1 MGSADG
7 AAPIPDR
14 QTVTPEGE
22 RVDPLPAGV
31 TLRDAVTHVDERGS
45 VCEMFDPR
53 WGWHPDPLVFVYTFT
68 IRPGW
73 AKGWGVHRKHED
85 RYFLL
90 AGEMEVVFY
99 DERNDSPTK
108 GLVAKVVL
116 SEHRRGLMNIP
127 AGVWHT
133 DRNLGDKDCVVVNF
147 PTIVYDHAAPD
158 KQRLPLDT
166 DAIPYEFPPDV
177 KGW

>member
-1 MGSADG
+1 MGSPFEAT
-7 AAPIPDR
+7 PTPDR
-14 QTVTPEGE
+14 QTVTAEGE

-45 VCEMFDPR
+45 VCEIFDPR
-53 WGWHPDPLVFVYTFT
+53 WGWHPDPLVFVYMFT

-73 AKGWGVHRKHED
+73 TKGWGMHKQHED

-99 DERNDSPTK
+99 DDRDESPTK
-108 GLVAKVVL
+108 GLVAKIVL
-116 SEHRRGLMNIP
+116 SEHRRRLMNIP

-133 DRNLGDKDCVVVNF
+133 DRNLGDRDCVVVNL
-147 PTIVYDHAAPD
+147 PTIVYDHEAPD
-158 KQRLPLDT
+158 KYRLPLDS

>member
-1 MGSADG
+1 MDG
-7 AAPIPDR
+7 AVPTPDR
-14 QTVTPEGE
+14 QTVTPEG
-22 RVDPLPAGV
+22 RRIDPLPAGV

-73 AKGWGVHRKHED
+73 AKGWGVHRRHED
-85 RYFLL
+85 RYFLM
-90 AGEMEVVFY
+90 AGELEVVFY
-99 DERNDSPTK
+99 DERDDSPTS
-108 GLVAKVVL
+108 GLVAKIVL
-116 SEHRRGLMNIP
+116 SDHRRCLMNIP

-133 DRNLGDKDCVVVNF
+133 DRNLGDTDCVVVNF

-158 KQRLPLDT
+158 KERLPLHT
-166 DAIPYEFPPDV
+166 DAIPYEFAPDV

>member
-1 MGSADG
+1 MGPPRG

-14 QTVTPEGE
+14 QTVTPDGE
-22 RVDPLPAGV
+22 RIDPLPEGV

-45 VCEMFDPR
+45 VCEIFDPR

-73 AKGWGVHRKHED
+73 AKGWGVHRRHED

-99 DERNDSPTK
+99 DERDDSPTT
-108 GLVAKVVL
+108 GFLAKIVL
-116 SEHRRGLMNIP
+116 SEHRRRLMNIP

-133 DRNLGDKDCVVVNF
+133 DRNLGDKGLRRRQSPDDRVR
-147 PTIVYDHAAPD
+147 PRSARQAAPPSRHRRD
-158 KQRLPLDT
+158 PVRVR
-166 DAIPYEFPPDV
+166 A
-177 KGW
+177 